1 MFDRGARA
9 LRSAL
14 GQLHHVAMSQPV
26 DEDAYVCP
34 LCLHGFRRDQIAE
47 LTREHSPP
55 IARGGAVVTLTC
67 RWCNNDAG
75 PIQAQAAHRDDW
87 LQFAAGVEGTT
98 RSVRLNAGDNLVVT
112 ADVEHRDGSIMIFVD
127 DGRSAP
133 AHHSALRQ
141 GLRDGIVKNFTMIGN
156 AGFRRDHAEASAVR
170 DAYLA
175 AFALLG
181 YRFILWPDLDPF
193 REWIR
198 TGTRPDTINER
209 STGRT
214 PLFDDEFRGLLTI
227 SSPIECVCVV
237 VPGREYVMLPWPNKV
252 KEHEEWLR
260 AGAPLD
266 GGIEAKVHEWTS
278 QMPMLLDLPDER
290 V

>member
-1 MFDRGARA
+1 
-9 LRSAL
+9 
-14 GQLHHVAMSQPV
+14 MSQPV
-26 DEDAYVCP
+26 DEDTYVCP
-34 LCLHGFRRDQIAE
+34 LCLRGFRRDEIVE

-55 IARGGAVVTLTC
+55 VALGGSVVTLTC
-67 RWCNNDAG
+67 RRCNNDAG
-75 PIQAQAAHRDDW
+75 PIQAHAVHRDGW
-87 LQFAAGVEGTT
+87 VRFTAGVEGVA

-112 ADVEHRDGSIMIFVD
+112 ADVEHRQGSIMIFVD
-127 DGRSAP
+127 DARSAP
-133 AHHSALRQ
+133 EHHSALQQ
-141 GLRDGIVKNFTMIGN
+141 GLREGIIKNFTMSGS

-181 YRFILWPDLDPF
+181 YRFTLWPDLDPV

-198 TGTRPDTINER
+198 TGTRPDELNEH

-214 PLFDDEFRGLLTI
+214 RLFDDQFRGLITM

-237 VPGREYVMLPWPNKV
+237 VPRREYVVLPWPNKV
-252 KEHEEWLR
+252 KEHGDWLG
-260 AGAPLD
+260 AGMPLD
-266 GGIEAKVHEWTS
+266 QGSAGRVHEWPR
-278 QMPMLLDLPDER
+278 QMPMLLDLPNEH